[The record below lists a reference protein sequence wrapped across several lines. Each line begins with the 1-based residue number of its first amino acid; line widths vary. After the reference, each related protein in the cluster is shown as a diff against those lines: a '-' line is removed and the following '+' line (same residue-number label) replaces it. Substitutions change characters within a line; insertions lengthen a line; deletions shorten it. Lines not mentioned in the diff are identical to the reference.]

1 MLKEKNWY
9 ILFLLPT
16 VLMFTFVGLFPLCY
30 QAYLSFRQYNFA
42 RPWYPSGWIGLRNFH
57 EILKD
62 PFVWNSLQ
70 VTFIFVSAA
79 VSIEF
84 IFGLGIALLF
94 SREEKKGKFIARTLI
109 MCSMI
114 LPPVSVAL
122 IWKYL
127 LNNSFG
133 VVAIF
138 LGRLGFTSDW
148 YGGVKSALPT
158 MILIDVWEW
167 TPFVFLI
174 LLAGIISLPVNI
186 YETARMDGASKWQI
200 FTYITLP
207 LLKPVML
214 IALLLRIIDALKVF
228 DTIWILTRGGPIRVT
243 EVYSVRIY
251 RQGFE
256 YFNMGRAAALSF
268 IFLAISICLTVTF
281 IKVSKFE
288 I

>member
-1 MLKEKNWY
+1 
-9 ILFLLPT
+9 
-16 VLMFTFVGLFPLCY
+16 
-30 QAYLSFRQYNFA
+30 
-42 RPWYPSGWIGLRNFH
+42 
-57 EILKD
+57 
-62 PFVWNSLQ
+62 
-70 VTFIFVSAA
+70 
-79 VSIEF
+79 
-84 IFGLGIALLF
+84 
-94 SREEKKGKFIARTLI
+94 
-109 MCSMI
+109 
-114 LPPVSVAL
+114 VSVAL

-200 FTYITLP
+200 F
-207 LLKPVML
+207 
-214 IALLLRIIDALKVF
+214 
-228 DTIWILTRGGPIRVT
+228 
-243 EVYSVRIY
+243 
-251 RQGFE
+251 
-256 YFNMGRAAALSF
+256 NMGRAAALSF